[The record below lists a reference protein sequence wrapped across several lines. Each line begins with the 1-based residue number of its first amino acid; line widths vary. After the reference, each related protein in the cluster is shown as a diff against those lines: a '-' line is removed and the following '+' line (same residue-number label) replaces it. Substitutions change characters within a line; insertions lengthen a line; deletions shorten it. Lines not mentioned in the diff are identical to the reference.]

1 MNAENLPPLKT
12 FDFRQ
17 APLSI
22 NSDLT
27 FSRESEASFY
37 GSDGCL
43 HFAQPG
49 TNWLIDSLKMAD
61 LPWNIIGTTIS
72 EIDDKTITGDFIFVK
87 KLTEINGT
95 SEHRISQEVSVKM
108 DIPLTISVY
117 LKAGTRNMV
126 QFSFLNAAS
135 YTGGNPGMRVNL
147 NDGKITSKSSN
158 IISCEAINSGNGW
171 WRLIVTGVPD
181 LGTDSGM
188 HLYILNE
195 KNSLSYE
202 GNPDKYIYLWGA
214 QFEQGFKASAFT
226 PTIKAPYFGLR
237 YNYNLASAPA
247 LAGVLV
253 EPAGTN
259 LFLYSQTF
267 NVSAWKTKDA
277 DIDPVAERS
286 PDGTLN
292 AYKLIEDVGYSSH
305 YLIPEPMVATELGGV
320 YTMSVFIKAGGRNWA
335 YFVINGVSVHF
346 NLANGII
353 GNLSSKIES
362 AAMEN
367 AGNGWYRCTA
377 TFISITPIPAIRIG
391 AENVNAET
399 VYNGNGKNGILIWGA
414 QLEKGNQMTS
424 YIRTKENVAVRS
436 ADKVVLARP
445 ASNVP
450 LEVFIQR
457 KNGGTWLTDQSE
469 DHEII
474 VSNSEVQVI
483 QFYMPELSNIQKE
496 AISQS
501 LFPQEYSYYGD
512 DTARVMIF
520 GTEYNAQTPNKP
532 WSLQKAFNKTSPTF
546 RLQVKPGDRWIG
558 DNKGTKS
565 RERSEL
571 YLKNGD
577 LPFNQDTWLSFSI
590 KIDPGEALDLSAV
603 DFCYIGQFHASE
615 DAQDTNSAPVLGLRL
630 EGTDTIK
637 LYTCSTTDNP
647 HTVSPPA
654 VPRAASNFTRGIWH
668 RIVIRA
674 RFSPTNGELQWWK
687 NGKELINITGIGMG
701 FPDKV
706 GPYWKFGI
714 YRSAMPQTVAVEYA
728 NMELSYT
735 SSLISRVSQP
745 LIII

>member
-12 FDFRQ
+12 YDFRH

-22 NSDLT
+22 NSELT
-27 FSRESEASFY
+27 FTREGEASFY

-49 TNWLIDSLKMAD
+49 TNWLIDSLKMAN
-61 LPWNIIGTTIS
+61 LPWSIIGSVIS
-72 EIDDKTITGDFIFVK
+72 AIDDKDIAGDFIFVK
-87 KLTEINGT
+87 KLVEGKGA
-95 SEHRISQEVSVKM
+95 SEHRISQEVTVKM

-171 WRLIVTGVPD
+171 WRLVVTGVPD

-195 KNSLSYE
+195 NNALSYE
-202 GNPDKYIYLWGA
+202 GNTDKYIYLWGA
-214 QFEQGFKASAFT
+214 QFEQGFKPSAFT
-226 PTIKAPYFGLR
+226 PTTTAPYFGLR
-237 YNYNLASAPA
+237 YNYNLGLAPA
-247 LAGVLV
+247 LAGILV

-267 NVSAWKTKDA
+267 ESATWKTKDA
-277 DIDPVAERS
+277 DIDLVPERS

-292 AYKLIEDVGYSSH
+292 AYKLIEKAGYTSH
-305 YLIPEPMVATELGGV
+305 YFVPDPMVATELGGI
-320 YTMSVFIKAGGRNWA
+320 YTISIFLKASGRNWA
-335 YFVINGVSVHF
+335 YIIINGVSAHF
-346 NLANGII
+346 DLANGIL
-353 GNLSSKIES
+353 GNLSTKIES

-377 TFISITPIPAIRIG
+377 TFISNTPIPAIRIG

-414 QLEKGNQMTS
+414 QFEKGSHMTS
-424 YIRTKENVAVRS
+424 YIRTKNVPASRS
-436 ADKVVLARP
+436 AEKVVLSGP

-450 LEVFIQR
+450 LEVFVQR
-457 KNGGTWLTDQSE
+457 SNGGTWLTGQTE
-469 DHEII
+469 DHEIT
-474 VSNSEVQVI
+474 VSSSEVQLI
-483 QFYMPELSNIQKE
+483 QFYTPVLSNIQKE
-496 AISQS
+496 TISQN

-512 DTARVMIF
+512 DTARVLIF

-546 RLQVKPGDRWIG
+546 RLQVKAGDRWIG

-571 YLKNGD
+571 YLKNAD
-577 LPFNQDTWLSFSI
+577 LPYNQDTWLSFSI
-590 KIDPGEALDLSAV
+590 KIDPGEALNLSAV

-615 DAQDTNSAPVLGLRL
+615 DAQDISSAPVLGLRL
-630 EGTDTIK
+630 EGLDTIRI
-637 LYTCSTTDNP
+637 YTCSTTDNP

-654 VPRAASNFTRGIWH
+654 VPRASSNFTRGIWH
-668 RIVIRA
+668 RIVVRA

-687 NGKELINITGIGMG
+687 NGQEILNITGIGMG
-701 FPDKV
+701 FPDNV

-735 SSLISRVSQP
+735 TSLISRVTEP